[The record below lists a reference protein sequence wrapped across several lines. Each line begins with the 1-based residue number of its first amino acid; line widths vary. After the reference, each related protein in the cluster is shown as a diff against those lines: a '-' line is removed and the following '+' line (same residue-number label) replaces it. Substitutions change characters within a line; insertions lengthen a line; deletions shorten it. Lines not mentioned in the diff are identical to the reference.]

1 MSHTPLS
8 SGALARISRGEP
20 VERPVVLQVLQLKQ
34 NREAFGVVLNDGE
47 YSYCGGLAPSLK
59 PMVNED
65 MISQYAVVKVKKWKL
80 AKDQKVRLF
89 LLTDLEVLQKGE
101 VVGTK
106 IGNPVFLD
114 FDFRR
119 PQGELAFQISN
130 TSKMPLKLFPYIYH
144 EPNNASKEHT

>member
-65 MISQYAVVKVKKWKL
+65 MISQYAVIKVKKWKL
-80 AKDQKVRLF
+80 AKDQKVR
-89 LLTDLEVLQKGE
+89 LQKGE

-106 IGNPVFLD
+106 IGNPVFLE

-130 TSKMPLKLFPYIYH
+130 TSKMPLKLVPLTKIVYC
-144 EPNNASKEHT
+144 EPSNA